1 MRFVHL
7 IKTARRSCR
16 EKVLLY
22 ARGNARF
29 EKFILCM
36 GIGAGSDDTVAIS
49 DYGVK
54 VGEGEYREGAAP
66 KSDKLRHMW
75 SRSQLLE

>member
-54 VGEGEYREGAAP
+54 VGGNIEKEQHRKAIDYGICGSAG
-66 KSDKLRHMW
+66 
-75 SRSQLLE
+75 QLLE